1 MRTANPTHPDS
12 KASSATPRVL
22 IVDDDASVRESLQ
35 MLARG
40 AGWEPEAFTCAREFL
55 ARPRVVAPS
64 CLLLDFVLP
73 DLHGLELQQ
82 RIADE
87 GIDIPIIFMTAYG
100 DVATAVEAMKAGA
113 LGMLT
118 KPLSEDQLLSAI
130 QGAIQ
135 HSYDVLDE
143 EEAKAELRERH
154 ASLSRREKEV
164 MALVV
169 SGMLNKRVGSELGIS
184 EITVKAHRA
193 KVMGKMKADSLAEL
207 VKMAARLD
215 AIIQGD
221 LD

>member
-1 MRTANPTHPDS
+1 MSTANLTPPGS
-12 KASSATPRVL
+12 KASNSTPRVL
-22 IVDDDASVRESLQ
+22 IVDDDAAVRESLQ
-35 MLARG
+35 MLVRV
-40 AGWEPEAFTCAREFL
+40 AGWESEAFTCAREFL

-64 CLLLDFVLP
+64 CLVLDFVLP
-73 DLHGLELQQ
+73 DLHGLQLQQ

-87 GIDIPIIFMTAYG
+87 GIDIPIIFVTAYG

-118 KPLSEDQLLSAI
+118 KPLSEDELLSAI
-130 QGAIQ
+130 HGAIQ
-135 HSYDVLDE
+135 HSYEALDE
-143 EEAKAELRERH
+143 EAAKAELRDCH

-164 MALVV
+164 MARVV
-169 SGMLNKRVGSELGIS
+169 SGMPNKQVASELGIS

-193 KVMGKMKADSLAEL
+193 KVMGKMKATSLAEL

-215 AIIQGD
+215 VILERD